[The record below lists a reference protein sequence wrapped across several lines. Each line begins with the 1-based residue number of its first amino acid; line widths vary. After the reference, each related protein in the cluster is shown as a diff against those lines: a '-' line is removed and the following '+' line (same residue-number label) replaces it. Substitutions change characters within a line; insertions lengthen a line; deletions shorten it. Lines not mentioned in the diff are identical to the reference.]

1 MKKIKILISLL
12 IIFTLQVNVVHAQS
26 IEQNEMSPYNRLEEK
41 IELKKGPVLE
51 INNTYNPLFLEFTN
65 KKDAFSYV
73 KDNYDEI
80 LLEISEKEK
89 LDSLNYSNWEKY
101 YLSLQ
106 NNYIFSENTP
116 YKLDDIMFLNEFF
129 VVCENEEINQKALE
143 IIKKENYSIN
153 ELENYIPYTSPILKT
168 KTKIKIQATN
178 FSYNKSAAIN
188 YAKTY
193 GPNYNKKYTY
203 YSGKDCTNFASQVLF
218 AGGAPK
224 DSTWKPYT
232 ATWTAAHNFTVYWYS
247 RSNSQYA
254 TGSFN
259 SLTANCSPG
268 DFIIGDWERDGRYN
282 HVAFVAASGK
292 KTSAGYY
299 DLTIAQHTSNY
310 CAKISS
316 SACGWENTSGL
327 YVRIRF

>member
-12 IIFTLQVNVVHAQS
+12 VIFTLQVNVVHAQS

-51 INNTYNPLFLEFTN
+51 INNTYNPLFWEFTN

-153 ELENYIPYTSPILKT
+153 ELENYIPYTSPILVIIRVQQLTMRKLT
-168 KTKIKIQATN
+168 DLIIIKNIRIIAVKIVLILLHKFYLLVVHQKIQHG
-178 FSYNKSAAIN
+178 SHIQLH
-188 YAKTY
+188 
-193 GPNYNKKYTY
+193 GQLHII
-203 YSGKDCTNFASQVLF
+203 SQ
-218 AGGAPK
+218 
-224 DSTWKPYT
+224 
-232 ATWTAAHNFTVYWYS
+232 
-247 RSNSQYA
+247 
-254 TGSFN
+254 
-259 SLTANCSPG
+259 
-268 DFIIGDWERDGRYN
+268 FIGIHEVILN
-282 HVAFVAASGK
+282 MQL
-292 KTSAGYY
+292 
-299 DLTIAQHTSNY
+299 DL
-310 CAKISS
+310 
-316 SACGWENTSGL
+316 L
-327 YVRIRF
+327 IR

>member
-12 IIFTLQVNVVHAQS
+12 VIFTLQVNVVHAQS

-51 INNTYNPLFLEFTN
+51 INNTYNPLFWEFTN

-153 ELENYIPYTSPILKT
+153 ELENYIPYTSPILK
-168 KTKIKIQATN
+168 
-178 FSYNKSAAIN
+178 
-188 YAKTY
+188 
-193 GPNYNKKYTY
+193 
-203 YSGKDCTNFASQVLF
+203 
-218 AGGAPK
+218 
-224 DSTWKPYT
+224 YT